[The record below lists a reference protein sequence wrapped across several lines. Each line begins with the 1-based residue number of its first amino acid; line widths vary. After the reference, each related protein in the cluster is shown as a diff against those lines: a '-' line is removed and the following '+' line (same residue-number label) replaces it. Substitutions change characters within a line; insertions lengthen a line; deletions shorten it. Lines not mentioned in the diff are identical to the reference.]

1 MELPFYL
8 ENAEPLARSSPVV
21 MLVRLLE
28 LDADDW
34 PMHKLLGVLGNNF
47 FSPGEVAWDGLAAGR
62 AEAVIRGLQ
71 IPRGRERLLERL
83 ASGWAACGRPKT

>member
-1 MELPFYL
+1 
-8 ENAEPLARSSPVV
+8 

-71 IPRGRERLLERL
+71 IPRG
-83 ASGWAACGRPKT
+83 ASGCWIAWQTA